1 MKKHVIILSLAVLTA
16 PATVF
21 APAIG
26 GQPQN
31 QNQNQNGDVQPTI
44 VYTPATAVAA
54 YPNDLADV
62 LAGGIAAGN
71 VMPNPSPDVT
81 SPAYKAGQSAVTG
94 TAVPNPSYTG
104 SKSKALGRLGV
115 RKK

>member
-16 PATVF
+16 PAIVF
-21 APAIG
+21 APAVPG
-26 GQPQN
+26 GQTPN
-31 QNQNQNGDVQPTI
+31 PNQNGNVQPTI